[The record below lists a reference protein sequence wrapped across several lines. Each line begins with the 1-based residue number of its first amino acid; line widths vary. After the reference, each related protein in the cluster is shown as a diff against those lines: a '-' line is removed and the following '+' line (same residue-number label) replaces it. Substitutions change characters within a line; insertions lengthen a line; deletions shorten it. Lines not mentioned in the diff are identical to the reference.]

1 MLVLGLADSGVVLNS
16 ADVSVTNRLEQV
28 ADISSQDLNLLSR
41 STLVIFRSKL
51 VMPSQFHS
59 CYE

>member
-1 MLVLGLADSGVVLNS
+1 MLVLSLVDSGVVLDL

-41 STLVIFRSKL
+41 PTLVIFRSNL
-51 VMPSQFHS
+51 VMSLQFHS

>member
-1 MLVLGLADSGVVLNS
+1 MLVLSLVDSGVVLNL
-16 ADVSVTNRLEQV
+16 ADMSVTNRLEQV
-28 ADISSQDLNLLSR
+28 ADMGSQDWNLLSR

-51 VMPSQFHS
+51 VMSSQFHS

>member
-1 MLVLGLADSGVVLNS
+1 MLVLSLVDSGVVLDL
-16 ADVSVTNRLEQV
+16 ADVSVANRLEQV

-41 STLVIFRSKL
+41 PTLVIFRSKL
-51 VMPSQFHS
+51 VMSLQFHS

>member
-1 MLVLGLADSGVVLNS
+1 MLVLSLVDSGVVLDL

-41 STLVIFRSKL
+41 PTLVIFRSKL
-51 VMPSQFHS
+51 VMSLHFHS

>member
-1 MLVLGLADSGVVLNS
+1 MLVLSLVDSGVVLDL

-41 STLVIFRSKL
+41 PTLVIFRSKL
-51 VMPSQFHS
+51 VMSLQFHS